1 MQNKNRPAA
10 RSAVV
15 IGGGIVG
22 MSSAIAL
29 LERGMACTLIDPATE
44 RRGASWGNA
53 GHIAIEQVE
62 PLASMR
68 TVRSLPRRL
77 FSRGGAVALPA
88 RDIAAWLPFSLRLLA
103 AARPKRFDAGKAAL
117 AALLAAALPA
127 WRRLVANAGAADLL
141 VEDGHFI
148 VWETPQS
155 AAAGRAAWA
164 ATDIGAARFRD
175 VTPAEMAQIAALTKL
190 RPAGA
195 IRFLGSGQVADLG
208 ELATALDRRF
218 TALGGV
224 RRVQAATALEREGA
238 GVAVRLADGTLLRAD
253 AVLVATGARAGEL
266 LAPLGL
272 HVPLIAERGYHI
284 RSAETTWPAEMPP
297 LVFEDR
303 SMIVTRF
310 RGHVRAASIV
320 EFSRVSRPADPRK
333 WARLRDHVA
342 ALGLPFALPG
352 EEWIGARPTLP
363 DYLPAIGASTRAA
376 NLFYAFGHQHLGL
389 TLGPVTGEAIA
400 ALIAGETPGLD
411 LAPFDL
417 RRFG

>member
-10 RSAVV
+10 RSAIV

-29 LERGMACTLIDPATE
+29 LERGVACTLVDPATE

-77 FSRGGAVALPA
+77 FSRGGAVALPP
-88 RDIAAWLPFSLRLLA
+88 RDIGAWLPFSLRLLA

-117 AALLAAALPA
+117 TALLAAALPA

-148 VWETPQS
+148 VWETAES
-155 AAAGRAAWA
+155 AAAGSAGWA
-164 ATDIGAARFRD
+164 ATDTGAARFRD
-175 VTPAEMAQIAALTKL
+175 VTPTEMAQIAALTKV

-195 IRFLGSGQVADLG
+195 IRFLGSGQIADLG
-208 ELATALDRRF
+208 ELATTLDRRF
-218 TALGGV
+218 AALGGV
-224 RRVQAATALEREGA
+224 HQVETAAALEREGDR
-238 GVAVRLADGTLLRAD
+238 VAVRLADGALLHAD
-253 AVLVATGARAGEL
+253 AVLVATGARAADL
-266 LAPLGL
+266 LAPLGER
-272 HVPLIAERGYHI
+272 VPLIAERGYHI
-284 RSAETTWPAEMPP
+284 RSAETAWPADMPP
-297 LVFEDR
+297 VVFEDR

-310 RGHVRAASIV
+310 RSHVRAASIV
-320 EFSRVSRPADPRK
+320 EFGRIASPADPRK

-400 ALIAGETPGLD
+400 ALIAGAAPGGD
-411 LAPFDL
+411 RPPFEV